1 MFGTIS
7 NNALLIIAGILA
19 VFLIIFFILYIK
31 GVTGFGMFIAV
42 LIAATIAY
50 FSLDA
55 FNAYSTKQE
64 KDNIKEAI
72 MDNYNNAE
80 NILINKQDRKY
91 KGYFSSDN
99 ENFSFEVIDN
109 TLVIK
114 NGETVVKSISGD
126 NY

>member
-1 MFGTIS
+1 
-7 NNALLIIAGILA
+7 
-19 VFLIIFFILYIK
+19 
-31 GVTGFGMFIAV
+31 MFIAV

-55 FNAYSTKQE
+55 FNVYSTKQE

-91 KGYFSSDN
+91 KGSFSSDN
-99 ENFSFEVIDN
+99 ENFNFEVIDN